1 MISYFLHP
9 EGKYYEVIKSDDLQ
23 NQNIAEFCEVSVSQE
38 NSTVRNE
45 LDPDDYMVEQN
56 KNIKTEN
63 NEIFSG
69 RTDGEISSICEFL
82 GIKNP
87 VKIET
92 DFEGNEDSVFEQ
104 KESYSCYICEG
115 ESFFQKKHLL
125 EHFATV
131 HTG

>member
-1 MISYFLHP
+1 MISYFLHS
-9 EGKYYEVIKSDDLQ
+9 EGKYYEVIKSDDFQ
-23 NQNIAEFCEVSVSQE
+23 NQNIAEFCEVSVNQE

-69 RTDGEISSICEFL
+69 RTDGEISSICDFL

-92 DFEGNEDSVFEQ
+92 DLEGNEDSVFEQ

-115 ESFFQKKHLL
+115 ESYQRQ
-125 EHFATV
+125 
-131 HTG
+131 